1 MQTTV
6 IHVYLDLH
14 IELIIIKLI
23 SHNSDFG

>member
-1 MQTTV
+1 MPTTV
-6 IHVYLDLH
+6 IHMYLDLY